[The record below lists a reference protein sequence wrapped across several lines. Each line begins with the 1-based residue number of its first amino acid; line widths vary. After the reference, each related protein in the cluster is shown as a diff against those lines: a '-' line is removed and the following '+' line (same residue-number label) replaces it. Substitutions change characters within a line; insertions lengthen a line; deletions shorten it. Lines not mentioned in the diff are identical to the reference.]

1 MANTTI
7 FLLVSDYCTGT
18 TMIVIDDR
26 HKFEDMTEESIQ
38 SCKAERI
45 SFCTVLSDCEL
56 YDLIEQKK
64 KKITYV
70 TYMNYHNETYADWNF
85 RYNE

>member
-38 SCKAERI
+38 SCKAEGI
-45 SFCTVLSDCEL
+45 FFAQFFQIVNCMTLLSRR
-56 YDLIEQKK
+56 KRK
-64 KKITYV
+64 
-70 TYMNYHNETYADWNF
+70 
-85 RYNE
+85 

>member
-1 MANTTI
+1 M
-7 FLLVSDYCTGT
+7 VSDYCTGT
-18 TMIVIDDR
+18 IMIVIDDR

-38 SCKAERI
+38 SCKAEGI
-45 SFCTVLSDCEL
+45 FCTVLSDCEL

-70 TYMNYHNETYADWNF
+70 K
-85 RYNE
+85 